1 LFRPAI
7 QWFLKE
13 APKSAVRAA
22 RNAGAAF
29 RRSLGTGFTN
39 ARSVGRR
46 LDSRP
51 TTKDPIDLASGE
63 VVLRQVDVELA
74 GVLPLA
80 LERVHVST
88 YREGR
93 LFGASWASTLE
104 QRVEVDAEGVCF
116 ASADGMVLAYP
127 PVIGPGASVLPS
139 EGPRWPLAL
148 TEDGGYTV
156 TDPQLGRT
164 LHFPSSGAGVL
175 PLAVVTDRNGNRIDL
190 DYDAEGT
197 LAEIRHSGG
206 YQIAVD
212 TDDVGRVIAL
222 RLVIG
227 NENGQSGGF
236 VLMRYGYDGA
246 GHLTEVINSSGKPL
260 RFSYDGQGRMTG
272 WVDRI
277 GSWYQYVYD
286 EQGRGVRG
294 HGSDGFLDVTL
305 SYADQM
311 TVETDSLGHRTTY
324 HFNELGQVAAETD
337 PLGRVTRSEWDRY
350 DRLLSR
356 TDPLGRPTRYVYD
369 EAGNLTELIRPDGAR
384 TTAVHNGS
392 GLPTEV
398 IDADGA
404 VGAMPTTSAATSPR
418 SPIRRIRRRGTRTTS
433 AGARRH

>member
-1 LFRPAI
+1 
-7 QWFLKE
+7 
-13 APKSAVRAA
+13 
-22 RNAGAAF
+22 
-29 RRSLGTGFTN
+29 
-39 ARSVGRR
+39 VGRR

-260 RFSYDGQGRMTG
+260 RFSYDGQ
-272 WVDRI
+272 
-277 GSWYQYVYD
+277 
-286 EQGRGVRG
+286 
-294 HGSDGFLDVTL
+294 
-305 SYADQM
+305 M